1 MKFKHES
8 GLSLIYKNKDVI
20 FILRKITFE
29 KFSLYTERKSE
40 RMHVPCFTSKL
51 KKNKKQ
57 HFTSSLLHVFEMSKK
72 KRKEKCFIILNSLWE
87 KNESK

>member
-29 KFSLYTERKSE
+29 KFKKVRKNA
-40 RMHVPCFTSKL
+40 CTLFYFKI
-51 KKNKKQ
+51 
-57 HFTSSLLHVFEMSKK
+57 KK
-72 KRKEKCFIILNSLWE
+72 KTTTLYIFSFACIWNVKKEKKREMLHNFKLLVGKKWE
-87 KNESK
+87 QMKVE